1 MNENAISQI
10 IVDAAMQ
17 VHREMGPGLFES
29 VYEAVMAFELAD
41 RGLRV
46 ERQVV
51 VPVRYKGLQI
61 EEGFRADLVV
71 NGLVMVELKSVE
83 QLANVHKKQLLTYL
97 KLSGCKLGL
106 LLNFGGALLRDG
118 IVRIVNGLPDA

>member
-1 MNENAISQI
+1 MNENAISQM

-71 NGLVMVELKSVE
+71 NGRVMVELKSVE
-83 QLANVHKKQLLTYL
+83 QLANVHKKQLFTYL